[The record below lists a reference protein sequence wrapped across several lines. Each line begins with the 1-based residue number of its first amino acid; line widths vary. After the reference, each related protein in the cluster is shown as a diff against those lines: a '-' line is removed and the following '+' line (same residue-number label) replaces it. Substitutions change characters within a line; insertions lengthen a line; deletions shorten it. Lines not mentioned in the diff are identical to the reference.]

1 MPAGWTGPSCG
12 SGRAAAAGPRDG
24 RRPGWAGGR
33 QCPGTGPPSSPAA
46 GAGAL
51 PQCRPVHPHPDLSTP
66 VLRGPTGVSV
76 EGAPG
81 GGAQGCSPQGRG
93 LWAWLT
99 GETSGPS
106 TPPHPPIKLG
116 SRRCGPALGGLSL
129 LRVRSCGG
137 GRGGPRVPELPLLLC
152 AMGWRSCL
160 RAQHLWSE
168 KFRERGLSNGKV
180 TRGPGGGGGG
190 GP

>member
-106 TPPHPPIKLG
+106 TPPTP
-116 SRRCGPALGGLSL
+116 RLS
-129 LRVRSCGG
+129 
-137 GRGGPRVPELPLLLC
+137 
-152 AMGWRSCL
+152 W
-160 RAQHLWSE
+160 
-168 KFRERGLSNGKV
+168 
-180 TRGPGGGGGG
+180 GPGGVVRLWAACLYCASGAAGVGVEVPVSLSCPSSSVPWGGDLASGPSTSGLRSLGKGG
-190 GP
+190 FQMVK